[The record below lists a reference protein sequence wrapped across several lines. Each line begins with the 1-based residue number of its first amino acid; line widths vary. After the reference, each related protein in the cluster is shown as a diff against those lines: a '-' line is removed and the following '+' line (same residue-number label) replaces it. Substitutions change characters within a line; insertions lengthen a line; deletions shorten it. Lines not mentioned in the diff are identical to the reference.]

1 MHICHVCDGLYASR
15 RVKATLRYRFK
26 TLNRKPRPRSQSY
39 IGPTT
44 VGPDIN
50 ASISKKTGLLSL
62 MGERLQHI
70 FSHDAI
76 LLLRNAFAIPK
87 LLYLLR
93 TSSCFLSTTLQ
104 CYDDE
109 LRKILCSIMNICLSE
124 AAWTQA
130 TLPVGLGAL
139 AFRVLYTALRTLSTR
154 SYHHVSFQQ
163 TFLTKTKL
171 SFVVTGPSTIS
182 SSGQSIFFPKGMG
195 HSKGRGSLCSFV
207 RPSL

>member
-1 MHICHVCDGLYASR
+1 MPPYWDPQL
-15 RVKATLRYRFK
+15 
-26 TLNRKPRPRSQSY
+26 SY
-39 IGPTT
+39 
-44 VGPDIN
+44 IN

-62 MGERLQHI
+62 MGERLQYI

-130 TLPVGLGAL
+130 TLPDQLGGLGIQSAVHSSQDL
-139 AFRVLYTALRTLSTR
+139 VHKILPPRLLSADHPNNDKAIFCGHRAINNLLLRTKHL
-154 SYHHVSFQQ
+154 
-163 TFLTKTKL
+163 
-171 SFVVTGPSTIS
+171 
-182 SSGQSIFFPKGMG
+182 FPKRHGTLQG
-195 HSKGRGSLCSFV
+195 
-207 RPSL
+207 